1 MNDDTR
7 ILVNRLVGT
16 PGWDALEAYLNDRRV
31 ALLSQLASGHLDQ
44 AEYYRTCG
52 EIKGLDAVLTAPSTP
67 DPKRPAS
74 RTLTPTRH

>member
-1 MNDDTR
+1 VNEDTR
-7 ILVNRLVGT
+7 MLVNMLNGH
-16 PGWDALEAYLNDRRV
+16 PGWDALEQYLNERRV

-52 EIKGLDAVLTAPSTP
+52 EIKGLDAVLTAPHNP

-74 RTLTPTRH
+74 RSVSTSRH